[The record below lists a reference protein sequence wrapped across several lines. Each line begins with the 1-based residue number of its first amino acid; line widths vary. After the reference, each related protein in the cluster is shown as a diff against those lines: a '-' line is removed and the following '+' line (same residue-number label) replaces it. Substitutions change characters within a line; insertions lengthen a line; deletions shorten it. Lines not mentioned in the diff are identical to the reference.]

1 MYYILNRD
9 SAFSRDGK
17 DFTFIIIPCISY
29 HVSIKFLGLGVTDI
43 KLRGNFAGL
52 HFCLPFREL
61 AENIA
66 FNFRA

>member
-17 DFTFIIIPCISY
+17 DFTFIIIPGISY

-52 HFCLPFREL
+52 HFCFAIQRIGREYR
-61 AENIA
+61 
-66 FNFRA
+66 FQF